1 MLLAA
6 AEQLGISIPTMCYMK
21 GYPHFTSCMVCM
33 VQDMNSNKMLASCS
47 VPVTE
52 GMIIETENED
62 VRQIRR
68 EALEL
73 LMSDHVGDCVAPCQ
87 RTCPAHMNIPQMNMF
102 IEAGR
107 NREALI
113 TVKDHIALPAILGRI
128 CPAPCENN
136 CRRSHVDGS
145 ISICALKG
153 YVADQDLRSR
163 VPYLPECKP
172 QSGKRVAIIGSGPTG
187 LAAAYY
193 LQQFG
198 HACTIFDNRPEPG
211 GMLRYGVPI
220 EELPRDILDAEIDVI
235 QKLGVVFEMNKEVG
249 LHLSFGELRQT
260 FDALVIATG
269 QLSPDEMKRIEVET
283 TGKSV
288 RVDNATFETN
298 VKGVFAGGGIIK
310 PGKLAVIS
318 VGHGRSIAISVN
330 RFLLGLALPVRNDRS
345 QSRIGKFKDGEL
357 TRFVANMD
365 DLKRS
370 LLTQEIKREP
380 IAEKKVGISDSEA
393 IGESS
398 KCIQCGC
405 ASFYNCKLRIYT
417 EQYNANAQRFKGER
431 RKDVERI
438 YDHPIVIYEPGK
450 CIQCGLCVR
459 ITEKKGE
466 RLGLTFIG
474 RGFDVRVDASLNGDI
489 KNALEKTAGE
499 CIIACPSGALIHKDR
514 MCYKY

>member
-1 MLLAA
+1 MLLSA
-6 AEQLGISIPTMCYMK
+6 AEQLGISIPTLCYLK

-33 VQDMNSNKMLASCS
+33 VQDMKSGKMLASCS
-47 VPVTE
+47 VPIAE
-52 GMIIETENED
+52 GMIIETDNEE

-73 LMSDHVGDCVAPCQ
+73 LMSDHVGDCIAPCQ

-107 NREALI
+107 TKEALI

-136 CRRSHVDGS
+136 CRRSNLDGS
-145 ISICALKG
+145 ISICALKS
-153 YVADQDLRSR
+153 YVAEEDLRSS
-163 VPYLPECKP
+163 VPYLPERKP
-172 QSGKRVAIIGSGPTG
+172 SSGKQVAIIGSGPTG

-193 LQQFG
+193 LPQYG

-211 GMLRYGVPI
+211 GMLRYGVPE

-235 QKLGVVFEMNKEVG
+235 KNLGVKFEMNKDVG
-249 LHLSFGELRQT
+249 KDPTFPELKKSFAAIVL
-260 FDALVIATG
+260 ATG
-269 QLSPDEMKRIEVET
+269 QLSPDEMKDFEVET

-288 RVDNATFETN
+288 RVDNATFATN
-298 VKGVFAGGGIIK
+298 VKGVFAGGGVVK
-310 PGKLAVIS
+310 PGKMAVRS
-318 VGHGRSIAISVN
+318 VGHGRSIAISVD
-330 RFLLGLALPVRNDRS
+330 RFLQGQDAPVSSDRS
-345 QSRIGKFKDGEL
+345 QSRIGKFRDGEL
-357 TRFVANMD
+357 ASFITSMD
-365 DLKRS
+365 DLKKS
-370 LLTQEIKREP
+370 LLPEDVAKEQIG
-380 IAEKKVGISDSEA
+380 EKKFGISDSEA

-405 ASFYNCKLRIYT
+405 ASFHGCKLRIYT

-438 YDHPIVIYEPGK
+438 YDHPFVVYEPGK

-459 ITEKKGE
+459 ITEESSE

-474 RGFDVRVDASLNGDI
+474 RGFDVRVDPSLNGNMKD
-489 KNALEKTAGE
+489 ALEKTAAD
-499 CIIACPSGALIHKDR
+499 CIVACPSGALIHKDQL
-514 MCYKY
+514 CYK